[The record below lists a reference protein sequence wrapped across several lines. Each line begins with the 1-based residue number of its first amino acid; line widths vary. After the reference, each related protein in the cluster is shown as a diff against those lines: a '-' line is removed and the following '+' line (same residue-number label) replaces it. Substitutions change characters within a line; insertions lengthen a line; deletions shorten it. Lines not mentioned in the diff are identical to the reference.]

1 MEKRKSYT
9 RMSMLFMTA
18 ILLTDENLRKEKERQ
33 GDINNIW
40 RK

>member
-1 MEKRKSYT
+1 
-9 RMSMLFMTA
+9 MSMLFMTA
-18 ILLTDENLRKEKERQ
+18 ILLTEENLRKEKERQ